1 MKLELKQGQKHQIYQ
16 KQIEKNQI
24 LSVEQ
29 RLAGFRE
36 RYSMVPEMID
46 QVSAAI
52 RQLEQEICAPL
63 NMDADELLRQMQES
77 FFAD

>member
-1 MKLELKQGQKHQIYQ
+1 LKR
-16 KQIEKNQI
+16 NQI

-29 RLAGFRE
+29 RWLVPE

-52 RQLEQEICAPL
+52 RQLEQEICAP
-63 NMDADELLRQMQES
+63 
-77 FFAD
+77 